1 MAGQHHTACET
12 AHVGSQSTPGSFRA
26 PPPEEMVIT
35 YIFPSLSHSLL
46 LSCLTTLLFLRYVS
60 HIPSC
65 PLEAKSIYT
74 TARPFIPSAAPAI
87 ALSLSLRRAWPSL
100 ICVGPWAHDGEAIFD
115 ADGGMSTAQHERE
128 RKWASTF
135 LLFGSS
141 SFLIISP
148 PLDSCSLRPAL
159 VTAGPDGIFLVKKG
173 LAKRFV
179 PSSQPIGSFGSLS
192 LQRETQRET
201 GQIKYP
207 GLSLLSFPPVR
218 PFLSFL
224 VLKKKEICLL
234 YILRSISIYS
244 LKGRAPFLVLVSSLF
259 F

>member
-1 MAGQHHTACET
+1 MSLTSLHAPLKPKVSKRP
-12 AHVGSQSTPGSFRA
+12 HVPSF
-26 PPPEEMVIT
+26 
-35 YIFPSLSHSLL
+35 HLL
-46 LSCLTTLLFLRYVS
+46 RPRLLF
-60 HIPSC
+60 
-65 PLEAKSIYT
+65 
-74 TARPFIPSAAPAI
+74 
-87 ALSLSLRRAWPSL
+87 LSLRRAWPSL

-192 LQRETQRET
+192 LSRERHSE
-201 GQIKYP
+201 
-207 GLSLLSFPPVR
+207 R
-218 PFLSFL
+218 
-224 VLKKKEICLL
+224 
-234 YILRSISIYS
+234 
-244 LKGRAPFLVLVSSLF
+244 RAK
-259 F
+259 

>member
-1 MAGQHHTACET
+1 MSLTSLHAPLKPKVSKRP
-12 AHVGSQSTPGSFRA
+12 HVPSF
-26 PPPEEMVIT
+26 
-35 YIFPSLSHSLL
+35 HLL
-46 LSCLTTLLFLRYVS
+46 
-60 HIPSC
+60 
-65 PLEAKSIYT
+65 
-74 TARPFIPSAAPAI
+74 RPRL
-87 ALSLSLRRAWPSL
+87 LSLSLRRAWPSL

-128 RKWASTF
+128 RENEPQLF
-135 LLFGSS
+135 LFLVAHLFWL
-141 SFLIISP
+141 FPP

-192 LQRETQRET
+192 LSPERDTARDGPNKVPRPLFT
-201 GQIKYP
+201 FFSARP
-207 GLSLLSFPPVR
+207 SF
-218 PFLSFL
+218 SFFFSF
-224 VLKKKEICLL
+224 KEERNMSVV